1 MHCPIGFDLRAFFL
15 CLAGVNWVMPVSVK
29 SMMKS
34 CSGVLGSHRYAIVW
48 GATPPSLI
56 WCIWGERN
64 HCTFEDKESTLPNL
78 KFLFL
83 KTIYEWG
90 LKFLETLYIIT
101 DGISRLCFCA
111 VKNMA
116 CYLYNNKTKNKKHCS
131 LF

>member
-1 MHCPIGFDLRAFFL
+1 M
-15 CLAGVNWVMPVSVK
+15 MPVSVK

-83 KTIYEWG
+83 KTIYEWE
-90 LKFLETLYIIT
+90 LKFLETLST
-101 DGISRLCFCA
+101 
-111 VKNMA
+111 
-116 CYLYNNKTKNKKHCS
+116 
-131 LF
+131 